1 LGEIFRRK
9 GRKFPAIRIEDKRS
23 IGFDDSPKRRS
34 VEGKGACTKTP
45 FFRRTS
51 ICRAPP
57 SALLIEKTAVK
68 ETHRLDSRI
77 NYLLLATALLGTFF
91 SGTATRIVAISM
103 PTVAQS
109 LGTDLLGVSWALL
122 SYQLS
127 NIGLSV
133 IFGRISDLWGREKM
147 FALGFSVFAVSSLLC
162 GFSET
167 VMQLILA
174 RFVQGVGGA
183 MLQSSSRAL
192 ASEAVTED
200 LAGRAQGYMTTAHHV
215 GFILGP
221 SIGGVMIDYFSWR
234 WSFFLLAPVGFGGML
249 LALANLKRQRLRPR
263 LHSASVDYLGAALLF
278 ATTTTLV
285 FLFDR
290 RTQLIVSGST
300 TMFLAMV
307 FLASLAAFLLHE
319 SRAQS
324 PFVNLELFKIRR
336 FSFSVV
342 SLLVIAISYTL
353 TGFLMP
359 FYLQDVLGLSPTQ
372 VGVLFMAPSIL
383 TVALA
388 PLSGYMTDRLGP
400 RVPATFGVVFMIVS
414 LSIGGLLRTD
424 SHWTLPTAL
433 IIVGAITN
441 GIFNPANSTAMI
453 SMMPKEHRGFASA
466 VNHVTFGLGNVL
478 GVALGGLC
486 MSLAFEHY
494 TGVSAA
500 DLTTQNPLGFV
511 AALNTTFLAAIVLSV
526 IALFTSALRGGEK
539 PS

>member
-1 LGEIFRRK
+1 LE
-9 GRKFPAIRIEDKRS
+9 
-23 IGFDDSPKRRS
+23 
-34 VEGKGACTKTP
+34 
-45 FFRRTS
+45 
-51 ICRAPP
+51 
-57 SALLIEKTAVK
+57 
-68 ETHRLDSRI
+68 SRI

-109 LGTDLLGVSWALL
+109 LGTDLLGISWALL

-133 IFGRISDLWGREKM
+133 VFGRLSDLWGREKI
-147 FALGFSVFAVSSLLC
+147 FALGFLVFAVSSLLC
-162 GFSET
+162 GFSQT
-167 VMQLILA
+167 VLQLILA

-192 ASEAVTED
+192 ASESVTED
-200 LAGRAQGYMTTAHHV
+200 LAGRAQGYMTTAHHT

-234 WSFFLLAPVGFGGML
+234 WSFFLLAPVGFGGTL
-249 LALANLKRQRLRPR
+249 LALANLKRRRFRLQP
-263 LHSASVDYLGAALLF
+263 HSASVDYLGAALLF
-278 ATTTTLV
+278 AITTTLV
-285 FLFDR
+285 FLLDR
-290 RTQLIVSGST
+290 RTQLIISG
-300 TMFLAMV
+300 FAKIVLAV
-307 FLASLAAFLLHE
+307 FFFASLAAFLLHE
-319 SRAQS
+319 SRTKN
-324 PFVNLELFKIRR
+324 PFVNLKLFKIRR

-383 TVALA
+383 TVGLA

-400 RVPATFGVVFMIVS
+400 RVPATFGVGFMIVS
-414 LSIGGLLRTD
+414 LGIGGLLRTD
-424 SHWTLPTAL
+424 SHWLLPAAL
-433 IIVGAITN
+433 IVVGAITN

-500 DLTTQNPLGFV
+500 DLTTQNPQGFV
-511 AALNTTFLAAIVLSV
+511 VALNTTFLAAIVLGV
-526 IALFTSALRGGEK
+526 IALFTSAMRGAEK
-539 PS
+539 AS

>member
-1 LGEIFRRK
+1 
-9 GRKFPAIRIEDKRS
+9 
-23 IGFDDSPKRRS
+23 
-34 VEGKGACTKTP
+34 VE
-45 FFRRTS
+45 
-51 ICRAPP
+51 
-57 SALLIEKTAVK
+57 
-68 ETHRLDSRI
+68 SRI

-127 NIGLSV
+127 NIGFSV

-147 FALGFSVFAVSSLLC
+147 FALGFLVFAVSSLLC
-162 GFSET
+162 GFSQT
-167 VMQLILA
+167 VLQLILS

-192 ASEAVTED
+192 ASESVTED

-234 WSFFLLAPVGFGGML
+234 WSFFLLAPVGFGGTF
-249 LALANLKRQRLRPR
+249 LALANMKRRQT
-263 LHSASVDYLGAALLF
+263 SARNHAMDIDYLGAALLF
-278 ATTTTLV
+278 AVTTLLV
-285 FLFDR
+285 FILDR
-290 RTQLIVSGST
+290 RTQQIISDST
-300 TMFLAMV
+300 QV
-307 FLASLAAFLLHE
+307 FLAVVFFAALAGFLVHE
-319 SRAQS
+319 ARAQS

-342 SLLVIAISYTL
+342 SLLVIAACYSL

-359 FYLQDVLGLSPTQ
+359 FYLQDVLHMSPTKI
-372 VGVLFMAPSIL
+372 GILFMAPSIL

-388 PLSGYMTDRLGP
+388 PLSGYLTDRLGP
-400 RVPATFGVVFMIVS
+400 RVPASFGVLFMIVS
-414 LSIGGLLRTD
+414 LGVGGLLRTD
-424 SHWTLPTAL
+424 SHWMLPALL

-466 VNHVTFGLGNVL
+466 VNHVTFGLGNVF

-494 TGVSAA
+494 TGVKSTT
-500 DLTTQNPLGFV
+500 LTTANPLGFV

-526 IALFTSALRGGEK
+526 VAFFTSALRGGQ
-539 PS
+539 PR